1 MVPHKMLTSVFA
13 NPNNQQRQISAFNRT
28 HMQSGVGGVG
38 AATFNQALEDSL
50 LEVNTGSFFV
60 CGNPVYPPNTNQSI
74 FPITQQSLENKPN

>member
-1 MVPHKMLTSVFA
+1 L
-13 NPNNQQRQISAFNRT
+13 FNLLAGRDEPLEQLALGNACAT
-28 HMQSGVGGVG
+28 GSGVGGVG

-50 LEVNTGSFFV
+50 LEVNNGSFFV